1 MNHAGE
7 RVFQMRLPIKCL
19 LLPLQVGRED
29 TNIEKRLESA
39 RARSWG
45 WGVLCLREEVSKCRS
60 GNDLKCMR
68 NQRENRN

>member
-45 WGVLCLREEVSKCRS
+45 WGVLNAYVKKCLSAEVATTL
-60 GNDLKCMR
+60 NA
-68 NQRENRN
+68 